1 MNQNP
6 NPDQYPQPQTSQPRT
21 IQVAIPNVKPY
32 VTYAILGFTVFIYL
46 LQLAGQYL
54 LPQLPVSLANS
65 IITILGPLIPA
76 FGTADIAADIGEKV
90 NAMIRVGQI
99 WRLLTPVF
107 LHDSSLPYGLLHIG
121 FNMYALF
128 LYGRGLEARFGHW
141 RFSLLY
147 FLSAYAG
154 NVLSFLLTPN
164 PSLGASTAIFGLLA
178 AEGMFVFQNRQ
189 LLGNRAGRAL
199 MNVLYVAGINLL
211 IGFSTTG
218 VDNFGHLGGLLG
230 GVLFTWF
237 GGPRWKMEGFY
248 PSVRLIDEREGHGAV
263 GGTVAVLLFF
273 IPLTMLGWI
282 WPK

>member
-1 MNQNP
+1 MNQTP
-6 NPDQYPQPQTSQPRT
+6 PPDQYPQTQPPRT
-21 IQVAIPNVKPY
+21 IQVAVPNVKPY
-32 VTYAILGFTVFIYL
+32 VTYFILGFTIFVYL
-46 LQLAGQYL
+46 LQLAGVYFL
-54 LPQLPVSLANS
+54 KGDLVAALGVKY
-65 IITILGPLIPA
+65 GPL
-76 FGTADIAADIGEKV
+76 
-90 NAMIRVGQI
+90 IRVGQI
-99 WRLLTPVF
+99 WRLITPVF

-141 RFSLLY
+141 RFTLLY

-154 NVLSFLLTPN
+154 NVLSFLLTPGT
-164 PSLGASTAIFGLLA
+164 SLGASTAVFGLLA

-199 MNVLYVAGINLL
+199 MNVVYVAGINLL
-211 IGFSTTG
+211 IGFSTHG

-248 PSVRLIDEREGHGAV
+248 PSIRLIDEREGHGALA
-263 GGTVAVLLFF
+263 GTVAVLLFF
-273 IPLTMLGWI
+273 IPLTVLGWFWI
-282 WPK
+282 VK